1 MVRRLGILLAVS
13 AVLACAAT
21 AFIYLATEPL
31 IRKIHEVPGRSIQIP
46 TDPGSIAEGKRL
58 ATIRGCFD
66 GCHGP
71 GIEGGEFLD
80 IPWITRLVA
89 PNLTQIAASHT
100 DAELEKVI
108 RHGVRKNGK
117 SVWGMPSS
125 MFYHLSDEDL
135 GRIIAFLR
143 SVPVSE
149 GPETEVWIGPLWRL
163 ELARWRLGMLDDL
176 YLPLAEEIGRDA
188 PWIKGDIEPAER
200 NRGRYLAVTVCSE
213 CHGMRLRG
221 DVEGSTPNLAI
232 VAAYSEVDFFRLMR
246 TATPLGGRQ
255 LGLMG
260 MVARKRF
267 AHLTDDEIRALYSYL
282 HAMGDD
288 T

>member
-163 ELARWRLGMLDDL
+163 ELARWRLGMQDDL

-246 TATPLGGRQ
+246 TATPLGGRE

>member
-188 PWIKGDIEPAER
+188 PWIKRDIEPAER

>member
-163 ELARWRLGMLDDL
+163 ELARWRLGMQDDL

>member
-71 GIEGGEFLD
+71 GLEGGEFLD
-80 IPWITRLVA
+80 IPWVTRLVA

-232 VAAYSEVDFFRLMR
+232 VAAYSEADFFRLMR
-246 TATPLGGRQ
+246 TATPLGGRE